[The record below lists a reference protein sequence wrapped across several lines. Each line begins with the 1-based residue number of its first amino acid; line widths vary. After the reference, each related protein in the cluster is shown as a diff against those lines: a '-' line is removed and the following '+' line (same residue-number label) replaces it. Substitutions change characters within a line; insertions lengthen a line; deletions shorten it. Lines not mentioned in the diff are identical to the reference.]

1 MAIPEQEQEPE
12 HLARFREEW
21 KKEVQNRLNTSGAT
35 TQSVTTSTSTAPN
48 VNMDDALDHRIKGTE
63 RSPSPVARMKRHG
76 ARGTSIPNANELE
89 IAQLA
94 ISDSMPEG
102 SKGKATAS
110 ALDQYKQAVEAEQ
123 QGHFDHAVNLYKAS
137 FKRDPH
143 IDKAYQRF
151 LETSSATQA
160 RKANI
165 IAQRTEPHVAHV
177 PDTLRNL
184 LSGVEPSL
192 LTFIP
197 EDEKL
202 GVPLDQLP
210 DELIV
215 HILRE
220 LANVKDVASIERHLV
235 NLTYV
240 KPQITDD
247 LQLDQIS
254 TRYGDDY
261 RHMYISHPRV
271 RMDGIYISGHY
282 VGQWQLEGTTVVL
295 EDLLDS
301 EGLFTRYAFEMVLE
315 LQSRPVGRWNRLS
328 IKQYNSV
335 NLSTDESQPLAL
347 THERPFW
354 FSKVRSFLP

>member
-271 RMDGIYISGHY
+271 RMDGIYIS
-282 VGQWQLEGTTVVL
+282 
-295 EDLLDS
+295 
-301 EGLFTRYAFEMVLE
+301 
-315 LQSRPVGRWNRLS
+315 
-328 IKQYNSV
+328 
-335 NLSTDESQPLAL
+335 
-347 THERPFW
+347 
-354 FSKVRSFLP
+354 